1 MDQLARDVLELLR
14 FSLRHPPE
22 AAHRFFPMFRPEQIR
37 ALYEVPAET
46 RERIWNDRNSPEI
59 RFLFET
65 ARPDAE

>member
-22 AAHRFFPMFRPEQIR
+22 AAHRFFPMFQPEQIR
-37 ALYEVPAET
+37 ALYDIPEET
-46 RERIWNDRNSPEI
+46 RERIWNERTNPEI

-65 ARPDAE
+65 ARVDAE